1 MLIRRFAL
9 AVAVAASMPPALAQS
24 PPAPQQAPATTPLR
38 RVTGIG
44 ASAAGRP
51 SSGRMQDR

>member
-24 PPAPQQAPATTPLR
+24 PPAPPQAPATTLR
-38 RVTGIG
+38 GVTGIG